1 VSTDSASARSAS
13 PHPDNASAHGD
24 PTAAAGSGTMTIRLY
39 REETDRAAMSEIC
52 MVTGAAGGDAR
63 PLYRDQELLPDIFAH
78 PYTVFDPGLAFVA
91 DDGGRAV
98 GYIVGTA
105 DTARFVKQF
114 REQWLPRVAAS
125 HAPPPAPGRPPAGRD
140 EAMSGLLHE
149 PERMI
154 VPELAD
160 YPAHLHIDLLP
171 GYQGRGGGRALM
183 TAFLAAARRA
193 GADRV
198 HLGML
203 RSNVQAGAFY
213 ARMGFT
219 ELRTADQPDDLVYL
233 VRETG

>member
-1 VSTDSASARSAS
+1 MSTDSASAQ
-13 PHPDNASAHGD
+13 PDSASAHPD
-24 PTAAAGSGTMTIRLY
+24 SALRPAGTGGLTIRLY
-39 REETDRAAMSEIC
+39 REETDRAAMGDIC
-52 MVTGAAGGDAR
+52 MRTGAAGGDAR
-63 PLYRDQELLPDIFAH
+63 QLYKDHELLPDIFAY
-78 PYTVFDPGLAFVA
+78 PYTVFDPALAFVA

-114 REQWLPRVAAS
+114 REQWLPQVAGGHPAPAAS
-125 HAPPPAPGRPPAGRD
+125 WEAAAD
-140 EAMSGLLHE
+140 QDQAMSGLLHD
-149 PERMI
+149 PERML

-171 GYQGRGGGRALM
+171 EYQGRGGGRALM

-203 RSNVQAGAFY
+203 RANTRAGAFY
-213 ARMGFT
+213 AAMGFT
-219 ELRTADQPDDLVYL
+219 ELRTADQPETLVYL

>member
-1 VSTDSASARSAS
+1 MSTDSAFDHSAS
-13 PHPDNASAHGD
+13 LHPAS
-24 PTAAAGSGTMTIRLY
+24 TAPAGAGGMTVRLY
-39 REETDRAAMSEIC
+39 REETDRAAMGEIC

-63 PLYRDQELLPDIFAH
+63 PLYRDQELLPDIFAY
-78 PYTVFDPGLAFVA
+78 PYTVFDPALAFVA

-114 REQWLPRVAAS
+114 REQWLPEVAGR
-125 HAPPPAPGRPPAGRD
+125 HVPPPAPGQPPADRD
-140 EAMSGLLHE
+140 EMMSGLLHN

-154 VPELAD
+154 EPDLAD

-171 GYQGRGGGRALM
+171 EYQGRGGGRALM

-193 GADRV
+193 GADGV

-203 RSNVQAGAFY
+203 RANTNAGAFY

-219 ELRTADQPDDLVYL
+219 ERRVAGQPEDLVYL